1 MILEEI
7 HTQQALTKIFRI
19 SPLLSYLLMLIH
31 KIFYF
36 SFTFKKNTSF
46 TKPDINRLC
55 MYNSKVSKI
64 CRHLVQ
70 KGIFEFTFNKPK
82 GKERNLLRKIKAQVQ
97 TCNILLI
104 SQRYVVRIRTIT
116 MSGVCENPLLSFPLT
131 MTYKSNI

>member
-7 HTQQALTKIFRI
+7 HTYQALTKIFRI
-19 SPLLSYLLMLIH
+19 SPLLSYLLMLKH

-36 SFTFKKNTSF
+36 SFTFKKITLF

-82 GKERNLLRKIKAQVQ
+82 GKERNLLRKIKAQV
-97 TCNILLI
+97 
-104 SQRYVVRIRTIT
+104 
-116 MSGVCENPLLSFPLT
+116 
-131 MTYKSNI
+131 